1 MEIININNKEYEL
14 LLQVTIHKKNKY
26 TVKFLDNEFTVPYP
40 RTMVL
45 EMFTKTLQKS
55 PAYLDDMQIP
65 VIIYDNKTNKTTVL
79 NTENKDFTADHIRY
93 DRVPKSVKYRPNKL
107 ITVESDDWRLD
118 ATRRH
123 FNAWKLGVITD
134 QEYRLRMMTVLT

>member
-14 LLQVTIHKKNKY
+14 LLEVTIHKKNKY

-45 EMFTKTLQKS
+45 DMFTKTLQKS

-65 VIIYDNKTNKTTVL
+65 VIIYDNKTKKTTVL

-93 DRVPKSVKYRPNKL
+93 DRVPTSVKYRPNKL
-107 ITVESDDWRLD
+107 ITVQSDDWRLD

-134 QEYRLRMMTVLT
+134 QEYRSRMMTVLT